1 MVSGGGTAYGVLG
14 ADLDDLGRL
23 ALDRRDLD
31 RRDLDRRAGEP
42 AEDGGAAPVEP
53 TTVAQ
58 VEEDPAPARRS
69 RGSRPSA
76 GSRRPGWST

>member
-23 ALDRRDLD
+23 ALD